1 MQDIQTS
8 TNTNAAVSLDTLY
21 ARAEVWRGRM
31 SRPAAAALNTG
42 FSALD
47 QALHNGGWPANGLV
61 ELLCASPCPQSLRLL
76 LPVLANQ
83 QDGLLVLANP
93 PARPQASTLKQ
104 AGIHSANLLV
114 MRSHDHPTLLRACRE
129 TAASGA
135 ASVLVVWLPE
145 GTDSPANLR
154 RLHMAAQQGRCLL
167 IALRSANQ
175 VQHASPAPLRLVL
188 RASPPAHLEIEI
200 VKQPGGWGGQRLTLA
215 LLPERLTWPFAATAD
230 MPAPQANKGS
240 TKTENTSSVPAFRDP
255 DSRFGY
261 RPAPRSSISETIT
274 PRQSQGTVLS
284 ELYSST
290 QSPTHNLSLPL

>member
-8 TNTNAAVSLDTLY
+8 TNINAAVSLEALY
-21 ARAEVWRGRM
+21 ARSDVWRGRM
-31 SRPAAAALNTG
+31 SRPPATALHTG

-47 QALHNGGWPANGLV
+47 QVLHNGGWPASGLV

-76 LPVLANQ
+76 LPVMAKQ

-114 MRSHDHPTLLRACRE
+114 MRSHDHQTLLRACRE
-129 TAASGA
+129 TASSGV

-167 IALRSANQ
+167 IALRSAHQ
-175 VQHASPAPLRLVL
+175 VQHASPAPLRLAL
-188 RASPPAHLEIEI
+188 RAAPPAHLEIEI

-215 LLPERLTWPFAATAD
+215 LLSERLTWPFAATAD
-230 MPAPQANKGS
+230 MPAPQENKSS
-240 TKTENTSSVPAFRDP
+240 TKNTTPSAPAFRDP

-261 RPAPRSSISETIT
+261 RPIPRSSTTETIP
-274 PRQSQGTVLS
+274 PRQRRSLVLS
-284 ELYSST
+284 ELHSST